1 MSIIFG
7 VLKERGVPVAE
18 SDLLPHASATIRY
31 ATGVTSVC
39 AAGRIA
45 MGLQPYISH
54 ARSVM
59 DDHPITDP
67 YGNMLAFDGRLDN
80 YVELAGIFGRD
91 HAFTSDSE
99 IVLSAFSGWGA
110 DCFSRLV
117 GDWAL
122 ALWSAKDEALYLARD
137 HGGSRTLYFTRF
149 AQQLVWATHLDTLLS
164 SGAGSRLSENY
175 VGCYLACRPIR
186 DLTPY
191 DGIRAVRPA
200 DYLVVRNDRVEQHS
214 HWNSTASRSIRYKSD
229 GEYEEHFLDLFRQSV
244 ERRTGPGAPIL
255 AQLSGGMDST
265 SIVCMSDSI
274 RRASDAGF
282 ELLDTISFYDDSES
296 SLDERRYFLITEAK
310 RGKTGIHMDTA
321 FSQRTFDPPDPELGL
336 YLLPGA
342 DSFAVVQE
350 RRLHSLMEER
360 GYRSILSGIGGDEV
374 LGGVPSAWPGL
385 AGHLV
390 SGNLRKLLEQ
400 GIAWS
405 LVERTPLI
413 HTLFNT
419 ARYTIQLY
427 TGSRERAKKLP
438 SWLSKSF
445 RERVRE
451 TDHERDVGRSRLGI
465 APHRLDSDEAW
476 RSVMETLPNLFPQ
489 ILSRPEY
496 RFPFLDRDL
505 VDYLF
510 AIPPDQL
517 QRPGRRRSLM
527 RRALRGIVPQEILER
542 PRKAFQLRAPLDAL
556 RKADSKL
563 EHIFAD
569 SVLSSAGWVDRDAL
583 SRAFRSAIAG
593 DAESMQALYRA
604 IALEIWLRTV
614 PPATVRL
621 LPGAEQSPFPMS
633 LTA

>member
-1 MSIIFG
+1 
-7 VLKERGVPVAE
+7 
-18 SDLLPHASATIRY
+18 
-31 ATGVTSVC
+31 
-39 AAGRIA
+39 
-45 MGLQPYISH
+45 MGIQPYISH

-59 DDHPITDP
+59 DDHPIADP
-67 YGNMLAFDGRLDN
+67 DGNMLVFDGRLDN

-99 IVLSAFSGWGA
+99 IVLFAFARWGT
-110 DCFSRLV
+110 DCFSRFV
-117 GDWAL
+117 GDWSL

-137 HGGSRTLYFTRF
+137 HAGSRTLYFAQF
-149 AQQLVWATHLDTLLS
+149 ARQVVWATHLETLLS
-164 SGAGSRLSENY
+164 SGAGSGLSEDY

-191 DGIRAVRPA
+191 DGVRAVRPA
-200 DYLVVRNDRVEQHS
+200 QYLVVRNDRVEQRS
-214 HWNSTASRSIRYKSD
+214 HWNATDSRSIRYKLD
-229 GEYEEHFLDLFRQSV
+229 GEYEERFLNLFRQSV

-274 RRASDAGF
+274 RRASDTGL

-321 FSQRTFDPPDPELGL
+321 FSQRTFDPPDPEQGV

-350 RRLHSLMEER
+350 RRLYTLMEE
-360 GYRSILSGIGGDEV
+360 GSYRSILSGIGGDEV
-374 LGGVPSAWPGL
+374 LGGVPAAWPEL

-390 SGNLRKLLEQ
+390 SGNLRKLVEQ

-413 HTLFNT
+413 HMLFNT
-419 ARYTIQLY
+419 ARYSIQLY
-427 TGSRERAKKLP
+427 TGSREGAKLP
-438 SWLSKSF
+438 SWLSKSL

-451 TDHERDVGRSRLGI
+451 TAHRRDACRGRIGF
-465 APHRLDSDEAW
+465 APHRLDGDEAL

-505 VDYLF
+505 LDYLF

-542 PRKAFQLRAPLDAL
+542 PRKAFQLHASLDAL
-556 RKADSKL
+556 RKAESKL
-563 EHIFAD
+563 ERIFAD
-569 SVLSSAGWVDRDAL
+569 SVLSSAGFVDRNAL
-583 SRAFRSAIAG
+583 GRALRSAISG
-593 DAESMQALYRA
+593 DAECVQALYRA
-604 IALEIWLRTV
+604 IALEIWLRTA
-614 PPATVRL
+614 PLANVRR
-621 LPGAEQSPFPMS
+621 LPVAEHSPLPKS